1 MTHHLILGGARSG
14 KSRFAEQLAT
24 RSGRPVTYI
33 ATCQPGKD
41 AELAERIAAHQARR
55 PESWAVIEEPP
66 RLAATLQATARDA
79 HCILVDCLT
88 LWITNLL
95 LKEDPHL
102 LKTEQQALV
111 DTLPTLPGQIL
122 LISNEVGQGIT
133 PVNTLSRRF
142 IDQAGELHQTLAQ
155 ICHTVTLVTAGLP
168 QKLK

>member
-55 PESWAVIEEPP
+55 PESWAVIEEPT

-88 LWITNLL
+88 LWMSW
-95 LKEDPHL
+95 LKRSL
-102 LKTEQQALV
+102 RAFAKTRHCK
-111 DTLPTLPGQIL
+111 G
-122 LISNEVGQGIT
+122 
-133 PVNTLSRRF
+133 RW
-142 IDQAGELHQTLAQ
+142 AGRK
-155 ICHTVTLVTAGLP
+155 CGLGVR
-168 QKLK
+168 